1 MEKLRRNKGITLV
14 ALVITIIILLILAGV
29 SIQAITNTGLF
40 TNAKKAQELSN
51 EKLAEEK
58 IKFMLSEWRIKNT
71 TEGTT
76 LEEFLMEKL
85 EENQIQDFEY
95 NEEDENYEV
104 VIDKQIITINK
115 NGEILK
121 IEQSGPRPI
130 ISEIKIVNIKGEEI
144 PKKSI
149 EVGSQKIYIKFKAS
163 IENGDIEQVKI
174 QDKEVPFENE
184 QYSYEVSENG
194 NYTFEIIGKV
204 NEKTYSKNRTI
215 VINQYDTLPSQP
227 IINSSFGYSTL
238 TAYGIETKNII
249 SIKFDENDETKN
261 YYSFDEKN
269 WEEYKGEINANIN
282 QTIYAKSVKTGGLST
297 SSNKIIS
304 VPIDAMGAQ
313 AFDGDDDTGW
323 KYTYGS
329 NKVGRVNID
338 NSMWGEKIRIKF
350 NSNSMGYNG
359 GIKIYDQNNNLLST
373 IGRKTG
379 TYDLIV
385 DIPENAEYLQCFKEN
400 GGGIVTIYEINIAN
414 EPQIEHTEIKPKIYK
429 DKIEVT
435 YWEVSIKFNKTSVR
449 KEYQINDEGWKN
461 YNGEIIKIKIG
472 DTIQARG
479 YDKNGIQTRIIS
491 KDIASLKENS
501 MGLEAFDGDDNTG
514 WKYTYESSK
523 VGIVNIDN
531 SMWGEKIRIKFN
543 SNNMGYNGGIKIY
556 DKNNNLLST
565 IGKMNGTYDLIVN
578 IPENAEYLQ
587 CFKENGG
594 GIVTIYEISIVK
606 N

>member
-58 IKFMLSEWRIKNT
+58 IKLILSEWVIKNT
-71 TEGTT
+71 AEGTT
-76 LEEFLMEKL
+76 LEEFLSEKL

-95 NEEDENYEV
+95 DEENENYEV

-115 NGEILK
+115 NGEILS

-163 IENGDIEQVKI
+163 IENGNIEQVRI
-174 QDKEVPFENE
+174 QDKEVSLENE

-194 NYTFEIIGKV
+194 NYTFEITGKA

-269 WEEYKGEINANIN
+269 WEEYKGEINADAN

-304 VPIDAMGAQ
+304 VPIDAMGVQ
-313 AFDGDDDTGW
+313 AFDGNDDTGWKYTYGSNNVGRVNIDNSMWGEKIRIKFNSNNMGYNGGIKIYDKNNDLLSTIGRETGTYDLIVNIPENAEYLQCFKENGGGIVTIYEINIANEPQIKHTEIIPKIYRDKIEVTYWEVSIKFNKTSVRREWQINDEGWKNYNGEIIKIKIGDTIQARGYDENGIQTRIISKDIASLKENSMGLEAFDGNDDTGW

-350 NSNSMGYNG
+350 NSN
-359 GIKIYDQNNNLLST
+359 
-373 IGRKTG
+373 
-379 TYDLIV
+379 
-385 DIPENAEYLQCFKEN
+385 
-400 GGGIVTIYEINIAN
+400 
-414 EPQIEHTEIKPKIYK
+414 
-429 DKIEVT
+429 
-435 YWEVSIKFNKTSVR
+435 
-449 KEYQINDEGWKN
+449 
-461 YNGEIIKIKIG
+461 
-472 DTIQARG
+472 
-479 YDKNGIQTRIIS
+479 
-491 KDIASLKENS
+491 
-501 MGLEAFDGDDNTG
+501 
-514 WKYTYESSK
+514 
-523 VGIVNIDN
+523 
-531 SMWGEKIRIKFN
+531 
-543 SNNMGYNGGIKIY
+543 NMGYNGGIKIY
-556 DKNNNLLST
+556 DKNNDLLST
-565 IGKMNGTYDLIVN
+565 IGIETGTYDLIVN

>member
-1 MEKLRRNKGITLV
+1 MDKLRRNKGITLV

-578 IPENAEYLQ
+578 IPENAEYIQ

>member
-578 IPENAEYLQ
+578 IPENAEYIQ